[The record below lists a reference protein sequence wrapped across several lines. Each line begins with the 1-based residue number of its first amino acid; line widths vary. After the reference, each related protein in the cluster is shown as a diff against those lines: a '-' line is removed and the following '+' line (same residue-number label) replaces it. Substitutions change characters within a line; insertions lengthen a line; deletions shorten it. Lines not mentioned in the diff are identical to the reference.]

1 MFGCLLVGLA
11 LFEIRDQCSTR
22 RAGSFPNRLWAC
34 PAFALRGWLGRRGAD
49 GSQTLCWREM
59 DSNFRFRASSSRLEA
74 EILLLQGAH
83 RRWMA
88 QHGRSS
94 VGLSEPLPENGA
106 KPGFSRRFAMRRA

>member
-1 MFGCLLVGLA
+1 
-11 LFEIRDQCSTR
+11 
-22 RAGSFPNRLWAC
+22 
-34 PAFALRGWLGRRGAD
+34 
-49 GSQTLCWREM
+49 M

-94 VGLSEPLPENGA
+94 VGLSEPFARKWRKTGIFPPFRDAPRVKSVVWRNQVSSKINGLV
-106 KPGFSRRFAMRRA
+106 

>member
-1 MFGCLLVGLA
+1 VAGPAGFTREGMARRNIVVLRFRPQGSCGQSGCEQSSGSHA
-11 LFEIRDQCSTR
+11 TR
-22 RAGSFPNRLWAC
+22 R
-34 PAFALRGWLGRRGAD
+34 
-49 GSQTLCWREM
+49 WREM

>member
-1 MFGCLLVGLA
+1 METKLEQIAAKAVKQRPKSVVR
-11 LFEIRDQCSTR
+11 EIRTPRSVGTGGGRPPPLTR
-22 RAGSFPNRLWAC
+22 
-34 PAFALRGWLGRRGAD
+34 
-49 GSQTLCWREM
+49 WRPVM
-59 DSNFRFRASSSRLEA
+59 GVPTAIASSARLEA

>member
-1 MFGCLLVGLA
+1 MRPPHDIVFKYTHRETA
-11 LFEIRDQCSTR
+11 
-22 RAGSFPNRLWAC
+22 RLIIANC
-34 PAFALRGWLGRRGAD
+34 TLRIGRRLKFAGRLRPLRSS
-49 GSQTLCWREM
+49 SQRTLRWREM

-94 VGLSEPLPENGA
+94 VGLSEPFPENGA
-106 KPGFSRRFAMRRA
+106 KPGFSRGFAMRRA

>member
-1 MFGCLLVGLA
+1 MPQQDSCQALGLLD
-11 LFEIRDQCSTR
+11 E
-22 RAGSFPNRLWAC
+22 
-34 PAFALRGWLGRRGAD
+34 AD
-49 GSQTLCWREM
+49 DG
-59 DSNFRFRASSSRLEA
+59 ASSSRLEA

-94 VGLSEPLPENGA
+94 AGLSEPLPENGA

>member
-1 MFGCLLVGLA
+1 MTEMFLTR
-11 LFEIRDQCSTR
+11 IRWHREHGKS
-22 RAGSFPNRLWAC
+22 
-34 PAFALRGWLGRRGAD
+34 
-49 GSQTLCWREM
+49 GSQETLRWREM

>member
-1 MFGCLLVGLA
+1 MGVPTA
-11 LFEIRDQCSTR
+11 I
-22 RAGSFPNRLWAC
+22 
-34 PAFALRGWLGRRGAD
+34 
-49 GSQTLCWREM
+49 
-59 DSNFRFRASSSRLEA
+59 ASSSRLEA

-106 KPGFSRRFAMRRA
+106 NRDFPAVSRCAARKIRRLAKSGIK

>member
-1 MFGCLLVGLA
+1 M
-11 LFEIRDQCSTR
+11 TR
-22 RAGSFPNRLWAC
+22 W
-34 PAFALRGWLGRRGAD
+34 
-49 GSQTLCWREM
+49 WREM